1 MDEIQFKVLT
11 LSDIDNIY
19 GYRQKNGAIMIRE
32 VDLAFIKIHILYHA
46 AKDEVYGVGL
56 IEELA
61 RHGYGLS
68 PGTLY
73 PTLAK
78 MVRLG
83 LLTFKCRTVNHK
95 QRKYYRITPDG
106 LAQLE
111 RVKSKIVELYEE
123 VVENRGASIK
133 SRSDLIT

>member
-1 MDEIQFKVLT
+1 MDIE
-11 LSDIDNIY
+11 
-19 GYRQKNGAIMIRE
+19 YRKNEGIMIRE

-46 AKDEVYGVGL
+46 AEEEVYGVGL

-61 RHGYGLS
+61 RHGYRLS

-83 LLTFKCRTVNHK
+83 LLTFECRTVVHK

-106 LAQLE
+106 LAELDK
-111 RVKSKIVELYEE
+111 VKDKIVELYEE
-123 VVENRGASIK
+123 VLEKV
-133 SRSDLIT
+133 